1 MASQKSRPKS
11 QPNLPPGRARAAVTP
26 PSSLGENPLLD
37 AVSKSLGRISIQQ
50 LRVVFG
56 TGKQSFLA
64 VENFSLEITPGEFVC
79 LIGPSGCG
87 KSTVLNSIAGFI
99 PPTQGSVWVDDRL
112 IEQPGGDRGMVFQQ
126 PSLFPWKTVL
136 RNIAHGPLMTGKPK
150 AEAYRIAEE
159 FLQMVGLA
167 KFAKHYPMTLSGG
180 MQQRVAIARALANS
194 PQVLL
199 MDEPFGALDAQT
211 RFMMQENL
219 LNLWEELKPT
229 IVFVTHD
236 IDEAIFLADRV
247 VVMSANPG
255 PILKDLSIRLPRPRS
270 IDLLLDPQFAAL
282 KKDCFDLI
290 RRESLLAF
298 EQQTLGA
305 VII

>member
-1 MASQKSRPKS
+1 MNPEIPLSTSTSPVAQPSR
-11 QPNLPPGRARAAVTP
+11 QYAAP
-26 PSSLGENPLLD
+26 IAGQSGHIAID
-37 AVSKSLGRISIQQ
+37 QIRIA
-50 LRVVFG
+50 FG

-64 VENFSLEITPGEFVC
+64 VENFSLEIEPGEFVC

-99 PPTQGSVWVDDRL
+99 TPTQGTVSVDNRQIDG
-112 IEQPGGDRGMVFQQ
+112 PGGDRGMVFQQ

-136 RNIAHGPLMTGKPK
+136 GNVAHGPLMAGKSK
-150 AEAYRIAEE
+150 AVAHGIAQD
-159 FLQMVGLA
+159 FLEMVGLA
-167 KFAKHYPMTLSGG
+167 NFKKHYPMMLSGG

-219 LNLWEELKPT
+219 LKLWQDLKT
-229 IVFVTHD
+229 TVVFVTHD

-255 PILKDLSIRLPRPRS
+255 RILKDISIPLPRPRA
-270 IDLLLDPQFAAL
+270 IEILLDQKFATL

-290 RRESLLAF
+290 RQESLLAF
-298 EQQTLGA
+298 EQQKIGT
-305 VII
+305 